1 MPMSRYEIRNEY
13 SLADPELY
21 RAADKDDP
29 EALLEGVAMA
39 GLVGVL
45 RQLGDLA
52 EFAAEIFRDLHEE
65 VMVTAA
71 RGHGLMARV
80 QQLEAE
86 VPSIEKAFLSQT
98 NHSSFFYNSGV
109 DWHPNQKMDQ
119 NLITQ
124 GDLPRFIMDSYEEC
138 RGPPRLFL
146 LDKFDVAGAG
156 ACLKRYTDPSFF
168 KVEAPSSG
176 MTSTDVQR
184 EKKTRKAKKKG
195 PRWRNGET
203 PEVVLPTAHA
213 KLHQLFL
220 EEHVENGVSNPIRRV
235 KLKRKLNGFPFNLKS
250 GKSYMEKLLNTSSPE
265 HKVVREISVRSSP
278 LKLPTNDPNESRL
291 EVLEVRTV
299 SPEREG
305 VGRERSPPS
314 SPDREGPTLQPSI
327 YEPNEISTD
336 NRISEVSNPNP
347 SYEADDSSFALH
359 RVTSEKD
366 IAVDEE
372 SKTEGSL
379 DGYQS
384 DDIASERENYVDAP
398 STMDS
403 ELDTDSELRGR
414 DLVSSNIKRQLSIS
428 GANEEQLQV
437 HSSDSQSVAAS
448 TLSDNVKNSSK
459 REMSSL
465 SLSDAPSMSAENSP
479 SDRDASAEVFPS
491 TNNPETDIIDR
502 SSLQKTGH
510 EDVSVFQDPKS
521 VVSDDICV
529 DIAEIPSHT
538 DFGDLISSSCVADA
552 IPTSLHLDSE
562 SFVGKGRFSES
573 DEMSSTYN
581 EITKEI
587 INTEHDG
594 TNMLTNLSCIP
605 SIPSAALQTGYEF
618 SPRLS
623 AENHLIDESNGS
635 MSENVPGVSMVS
647 DDHYYTR
654 DNSLGTSG
662 EYLQRN
668 DSDEEDPNL
677 HVNIDDHLFMVS
689 AENNIPSISD
699 TEVPNFHENS
709 MSDHSDIISN
719 DGCIPIASEEKQIVD
734 ELDDENPN
742 VFSDASNNF
751 SCILEAA
758 PKKANDGNSLD
769 NMARTFSANDDYT
782 CPLVDNQIGSPNLVS
797 PYTEENSF
805 YLSQKDFEPNDA
817 CDIVISA
824 KETTR
829 NEIPVVE
836 SPKSCDSIGSR
847 GTGIRDDSY
856 PLDLADVE
864 SSHCSEENLDEPVTT
879 SNGVEVGGITPCT
892 DLIGKDAADI
902 TLSPHP
908 TSLNEVHVQ
917 LDEMDSEADQS
928 DAVVMATTVAGTDND
943 SNEDGVEECEIPPCT
958 DLIGKDAT
966 DFTLSS
972 DPTSQNEVHVQLD
985 ETDSEADQ
993 SGAVVMATTVA
1004 GTDNNSN
1011 EDDDSSPV
1019 DLDKLQEAST
1029 CSSGDLVQHE
1039 FKTEMK
1045 CLPYSHKESGL
1056 AKEVGQQESAT
1067 SGSDSVLCCSPV
1079 DYEHPKSELLV
1090 TVPHSYLDL
1099 EVENSLDLVNAAPT
1113 QPSLEQNGLA
1123 MEQESCRQGGLIN
1136 HTEDASTLH
1145 INHDAEETIIEEK
1158 IKLLPSQSDQEDF
1171 PDTGEENLE
1180 DVPQL
1185 KHVQKLDQSD
1195 PEGSSDAASKCLL
1208 VNIPNQPSVSEIPV
1222 QGSYDVNMPGY
1233 TKDPL
1238 ISTLLPINLL
1248 SEANLINLED
1258 LPPLPPLPPVQWRMG
1273 KLQHASAPGGVAT
1286 QHNVGPFLSSL
1297 PMVAD
1302 PNAQNPI
1309 LPVSAVTRED
1319 SPFIQEYSSGNI
1331 MHSGSFSSEVPHI
1344 DHPCN
1349 TEKNSHVLGGNQL
1362 MDSSSMLPE
1371 RYDEMPQDSSLTGKG
1386 SVIQSRLAS
1395 FSQET
1400 SVDTASTNNVG
1411 SSHEVIRALHQVV
1424 APEISS
1430 KEEVAP
1436 EIGSKEEVAPEI
1448 SSREEVAP
1456 EISSKEKV
1464 PPEIRSK
1471 EEKVECSSSSVEAN
1485 LTRPGAVE
1493 FLPQMPVLVMP
1504 SFEGENP
1511 SPPVENGIVNGSR
1524 TMKQPRP
1531 RNPLIDAVVARD
1543 KSKLRKV
1550 TERIRPE
1557 IQKVDERDSLLEQ
1570 IRTKSFNLKPAV
1582 SNRPSIQGPKTNLNV
1597 AAILEKANAIRQA
1610 FVGSDEDDEDSWS
1623 DS

>member
-168 KVEAPSSG
+168 KVEALSSG

-184 EKKTRKAKKKG
+184 EKKIRKAKKKG

-265 HKVVREISVRSSP
+265 HKVVREVSVRSSP

-299 SPEREG
+299 SPDRER
-305 VGRERSPPS
+305 VGRERSLSS
-314 SPDREGPTLQPSI
+314 SPDRGGPTLQPSI

-336 NRISEVSNPNP
+336 DRISEVSNHNP
-347 SYEADDSSFALH
+347 SYEEDDSSFALH
-359 RVTSEKD
+359 RVTREKD

-372 SKTEGSL
+372 SKTEGSF

-428 GANEEQLQV
+428 DANEEQFQA
-437 HSSDSQSVAAS
+437 HSSDSQSVVAS

-465 SLSDAPSMSAENSP
+465 SLSDTPSTTAENSP
-479 SDRDASAEVFPS
+479 SDRDDSAEVFPS

-502 SSLQKTGH
+502 SSHQQTGH
-510 EDVSVFQDPKS
+510 GDVSVFQDPKP

-538 DFGDLISSSCVADA
+538 DFRDLISGSCVGDA

-562 SFVGKGRFSES
+562 SFVGKGKFRES
-573 DEMSSTYN
+573 NEMSSTYN

-594 TNMLTNLSCIP
+594 TNMVTNLSCIP

-618 SPRLS
+618 PPRLS

-635 MSENVPGVSMVS
+635 MSENVPGISMVS

-654 DNSLGTSG
+654 DNSPGTSG

-677 HVNIDDHLFMVS
+677 HENIDDHLYMVS
-689 AENNIPSISD
+689 AENTIPSILD

-719 DGCIPIASEEKQIVD
+719 DGCIPIASEEKQTVD

-742 VFSDASNNF
+742 VFSDASNNL

-758 PKKANDGNSLD
+758 PKKANDRNSLD
-769 NMARTFSANDDYT
+769 NMARTFSSNDDYT
-782 CPLVDNQIGSPNLVS
+782 CPLVDNQIGSLIFVS

-805 YLSQKDFEPNDA
+805 YLPQKDFEPHDA
-817 CDIVISA
+817 CDIVIFA

-836 SPKSCDSIGSR
+836 NPKSCDSIGSQ
-847 GTGIRDDSY
+847 GTGIGDNDY
-856 PLDLADVE
+856 PLDLVDVE

-879 SNGVEVGGITPCT
+879 SNGVEVGGIIPCT
-892 DLIGKDAADI
+892 DLIGKDAAAI

-917 LDEMDSEADQS
+917 LEEMDSEADQS
-928 DAVVMATTVAGTDND
+928 GAVVMATTVADTNND
-943 SNEDGVEECEIPPCT
+943 SNEDGVEVGESPPCT

-972 DPTSQNEVHVQLD
+972 DPTSQNEVHVQLY
-985 ETDSEADQ
+985 EMDSEADQ

-1029 CSSGDLVQHE
+1029 CSSGDLVQNE

-1045 CLPYSHKESGL
+1045 CLPDSHKESGL

-1113 QPSLEQNGLA
+1113 QSSLEQNGIA
-1123 MEQESCRQGGLIN
+1123 MEQESCWQGGLIN

-1145 INHDAEETIIEEK
+1145 IHHDAEETIVEEK
-1158 IKLLPSQSDQEDF
+1158 IKLLPSQSHQKDF

-1180 DVPQL
+1180 EVPQL
-1185 KHVQKLDQSD
+1185 KHVQKLDQND
-1195 PEGSSDAASKCLL
+1195 PEGSSDAASEYLL
-1208 VNIPNQPSVSEIPV
+1208 VNIPNQPSVLEIPV
-1222 QGSYDVNMPGY
+1222 QGSYDVNMSRYP
-1233 TKDPL
+1233 KDPL
-1238 ISTLLPINLL
+1238 ISTLPPINLL
-1248 SEANLINLED
+1248 SEANLINLEE

-1273 KLQHASAPGGVAT
+1273 KLQHASAPERVAT
-1286 QHNVGPFLSSL
+1286 QRNVGPFLSSL

-1309 LPVSAVTRED
+1309 LPVSAVTREG
-1319 SPFIQEYSSGNI
+1319 SPSIQEYSSGNI
-1331 MHSGSFSSEVPHI
+1331 MHPGSFSSEVPHI

-1349 TEKNSHVLGGNQL
+1349 TENNSLVLGGNQL
-1362 MDSSSMLPE
+1362 MNSSSMLPE
-1371 RYDEMPQDSSLTGKG
+1371 QYDEMPQGSSLTGKG
-1386 SVIQSRLAS
+1386 SIIQSRLTS
-1395 FSQET
+1395 FSHET
-1400 SVDTASTNNVG
+1400 SVDTASTSNVG
-1411 SSHEVIRALHQVV
+1411 SSHEVIRALHQV
-1424 APEISS
+1424 AREISS

-1448 SSREEVAP
+1448 GSKEEVAP
-1456 EISSKEKV
+1456 EIGSKEEV
-1464 PPEIRSK
+1464 APEIGSK
-1471 EEKVECSSSSVEAN
+1471 KEKVECSSSSVEAN
-1485 LTRPGAVE
+1485 LTRPEAVE
-1493 FLPQMPVLVMP
+1493 FLPQMSVLVMP
-1504 SFEGENP
+1504 SFEGENT
-1511 SPPVENGIVNGSR
+1511 SPPVEDGIANGSR

-1570 IRTKSFNLKPAV
+1570 IRAKSFNLKPAV
-1582 SNRPSIQGPKTNLNV
+1582 SNRPSIQGPKTNLKV